1 MVLGI
6 SLDENFTYV
15 YKDGDK
21 SVLSLPFAI
30 GRNLNSNSWF
40 IGDEAKNE
48 NVDNGDIVIDKLFYI
63 MGNDGSARIGE
74 ISYEAKELVKI
85 FFSHL
90 LSKYENIEY
99 VTVVIRNGNV
109 KYLDKLKDALMS
121 YFKDESK
128 FKISTFS
135 EAFVSYI
142 KAQDEVYYSNLVS
155 LFDFTEKALTYYELV
170 RYIDDNNI
178 EYWKV
183 DTEEHLALPLDL
195 LSGDAGKKVCDNL
208 LYDFAKRCID
218 DEKYSNIVLS
228 GLGFQ
233 DTSPYRDFM
242 TYVCSISNV
251 ETDVNFFAKA
261 ACLLSQDIL
270 NNNFDNNVMIITDA
284 RTKASIKL
292 LATVN
297 QINTKIELIK
307 PGVEWFS
314 IKDNI
319 FDVIV
324 DGEKEL
330 RFEVLKVIERVVN
343 EISVAIPEKMIL
355 RDDKT
360 NLFQISFLFSEQSLL
375 QINIADKGFG
385 EFYESSL
392 ATTSRVVEI

>member
-6 SLDENFTYV
+6 SLDENFAYV
-15 YKDGDK
+15 CQDGDK
-21 SVLSLPFAI
+21 NVLSLPFAI
-30 GRNLNSNSWF
+30 GRNLNTNSWF

-74 ISYEAKELVKI
+74 ISYGASELVKL

-109 KYLDKLKDALMS
+109 KYLNKLRDALMA
-121 YFKDESK
+121 YFKDDSK
-128 FKISTFS
+128 FKVSTFS
-135 EAFVSYI
+135 EAFVAYI
-142 KAQDEVYYSNLVS
+142 KSKNEEYYSNLVS

-170 RYIDDNNI
+170 RYIDDNNV

-195 LSGDAGKKVCDNL
+195 LSGEAGKKVCDNL

-218 DEKYSNIVLS
+218 EEKYSNIILS
-228 GLGFQ
+228 GLGFE
-233 DTSPYRDFM
+233 DTSSYRDFM
-242 TYVCSISNV
+242 TYVCSIANV
-251 ETDVNFFAKA
+251 ETYVNFFAKA
-261 ACLLSQDIL
+261 AYLLSMDII
-270 NNNFDNNVMIITDA
+270 NDNFDSNVMIITDA

-297 QINTKIELIK
+297 QVNTKIELIK
-307 PGVEWFS
+307 PGVEWFG
-314 IKDNI
+314 IKDHV

-343 EISVAIPEKMIL
+343 EVSVSIPEKMVL

-360 NLFQISFLFSEQSLL
+360 NLFQIRFEFLEQSFLDITIS
-375 QINIADKGFG
+375 DKGFG
-385 EFYESSL
+385 EFYESSIE
-392 ATTSRVVEI
+392 SRVAQVEI

>member
-6 SLDENFTYV
+6 SLDENFAYV
-15 YKDGDK
+15 CQDGDK
-21 SVLSLPFAI
+21 NVLSLPFAI
-30 GRNLNSNSWF
+30 GRNLNTNSWF

-74 ISYEAKELVKI
+74 ISYGASELVKL

-109 KYLDKLKDALMS
+109 KYLNKLRDALMA
-121 YFKDESK
+121 YFKDDSK
-128 FKISTFS
+128 FKVSTFS
-135 EAFVSYI
+135 EAFVAYI
-142 KAQDEVYYSNLVS
+142 KSKNEEYYSNLVS

-170 RYIDDNNI
+170 RYIDDNNV

-195 LSGDAGKKVCDNL
+195 LSGEAGKKVCDNL

-218 DEKYSNIVLS
+218 EEKYSNIILS
-228 GLGFQ
+228 GLGFE
-233 DTSPYRDFM
+233 DTSSYRDFM
-242 TYVCSISNV
+242 TYVCSIANV

-261 ACLLSQDIL
+261 AYLLSMDII
-270 NNNFDNNVMIITDA
+270 NDNFDSNVMIITDA

-297 QINTKIELIK
+297 QVNTKIELIK
-307 PGVEWFS
+307 PGVEWFG
-314 IKDNI
+314 IKDNV

-343 EISVAIPEKMIL
+343 EVSVSIPEKMVL

-360 NLFQISFLFSEQSLL
+360 NLFQIRFEFLEQSFLDITIS
-375 QINIADKGFG
+375 DKGFG
-385 EFYESSL
+385 EFYESSIE
-392 ATTSRVVEI
+392 SRVAQVEI